1 MRTSRPGIFSR
12 PFPVK
17 ASSTKQSVSVW
28 PAAALVVSNMIGTGV
43 FMSLGWQISGFTR
56 PDGSSLLTGSVF
68 PIIMLW
74 IVGGV
79 LALCGALCYA
89 ELATALPRSGGEY
102 NFLSRIYH
110 PMVGFCTGLCSASIG
125 FAAPIAASA
134 LVFGD
139 YFCRAFPAAAHLLP
153 NNTVHLLA
161 FILATVVT
169 LCHLRSLRFTGW
181 FQATITGVTVL
192 LILAFVVLGFAA
204 TPSQPVSFRPH
215 AADWNLPLLGA
226 FGGSLIWVMYSYSG
240 WNAASYIVEEVRNP
254 GKALPRALILGTVF
268 VLILY
273 VAVNSVFLYTTP
285 LARLAGQPEV
295 AHLAG
300 ISVFGPVGARISSA
314 LICVGLIAN
323 VSGMMWVGSRVS
335 QAIGSTYPVLGL
347 LGRTS
352 KSRVPAVSLSY
363 QYVIIFVLLFFDP
376 KNIINYVE
384 SVLIFWSLL
393 AVIGVIVLRVRE
405 PNLPRP
411 YRTWGYPVTPV
422 IFAIIAI
429 FCLVQ
434 TYQLHRMETMV
445 GAATVLIGIP
455 IYFWARRNVPDE
467 QLRGEG
473 LPESSFRL

>member
-1 MRTSRPGIFSR
+1 
-12 PFPVK
+12 
-17 ASSTKQSVSVW
+17 
-28 PAAALVVSNMIGTGV
+28 MIGTGV
-43 FMSLGWQISGFTR
+43 FMSLGWQVSSFNR

-74 IVGGV
+74 VVGGI

-110 PMVGFCTGLCSASIG
+110 PMVGFCTGLCSATIG

-139 YFCRAFPAAAHLLP
+139 YFLRAFPGAAHFVP
-153 NNTVHLLA
+153 NNSVHVLA
-161 FILATVVT
+161 FIVVTAVT
-169 LCHLRSLRFTGW
+169 LCHLRSLRFTGG
-181 FQATITGVTVL
+181 FQAAISGLTVL
-192 LILAFVVLGFAA
+192 LILAFVFFGFSTTAPQA
-204 TPSQPVSFRPH
+204 ITFRPH
-215 AADWNLPLLGA
+215 AADWNFPVLGA

-254 GKALPRALILGTVF
+254 GKALPRALIVGTIF
-268 VLILY
+268 VLALY
-273 VAVNSVFLYTTP
+273 VAVNSVFLYTTS
-285 LARLAGQPEV
+285 LGRLSGQPEV

-300 ISVFGPVGARISSA
+300 VAVFGPIGARISSG

-335 QAIGSTYPVLGL
+335 QAIGATYPVLGV
-347 LGRTS
+347 LGRTTRR
-352 KSRVPAVSLSY
+352 RVPVVSLLYQYAVS
-363 QYVIIFVLLFFDP
+363 FVLLFFNP

-393 AVIGVIVLRVRE
+393 AVLGVIVLRIRE
-405 PNLPRP
+405 PDLPRP
-411 YRTWGYPVTPV
+411 YLTWGYPVTPL
-422 IFAIIAI
+422 IFAVIAL

-434 TYQLHRMETMV
+434 TFQIHPKETAV
-445 GAATVLIGIP
+445 GAITVLIGIP
-455 IYFWARRNVPDE
+455 IYLWARRNVSDAR
-467 QLRGEG
+467 LRGEA
-473 LPESSFRL
+473 LPESSC